1 MLQILKDIGV
11 CKSAIINS
19 LLNDNEIIEVM
30 LGKNF
35 TNEQVENIVY
45 DQVFPYLY
53 IDETQ
58 TETKAYI
65 CCEVNI
71 PRIPTNT
78 IKDMTITIWAFCH
91 KDIMKYSKKG
101 YRGTR
106 TDILADMIERNLRDS
121 DKFGIGKVHLDSVT
135 CISPN
140 TKLYGRQMIFTIPDF
155 KIKEK

>member
-1 MLQILKDIGV
+1 MSQILKDIGT

-19 LLNDNEIIEVM
+19 ILNDAEIMELMI
-30 LGKNF
+30 GKKF
-35 TNEQVENIVY
+35 TDEQVENIVY
-45 DQVFPYLY
+45 NQVFPYLY

-58 TETKAYI
+58 TETKTYI
-65 CCEVNI
+65 CCEVNV

-78 IKDMTITIWAFCH
+78 IKDMVITIWVFCH

-121 DKFGIGKVHLDSVT
+121 DKFGIGKVHLDSAT

-140 TKLYGRQMIFTIPDF
+140 TKLYGRQLVFTIPDF
-155 KIKEK
+155 KIGK

>member
-1 MLQILKDIGV
+1 MSQILKDIGT

-19 LLNDNEIIEVM
+19 FLDDTEIMEVM
-30 LGKNF
+30 LGKKF
-35 TNEQVENIVY
+35 TDEQVENIVY
-45 DQVFPYLY
+45 NQVFPYLY

-58 TETKAYI
+58 TETKTYI
-65 CCEVNI
+65 CCEVNV

-78 IKDMTITIWAFCH
+78 IKDMTITIWVFCH

-121 DKFGIGKVHLDSVT
+121 DEFGIGKVHLDSVT

-140 TKLYGRQMIFTIPDF
+140 TK
-155 KIKEK
+155 

>member
-1 MLQILKDIGV
+1 MSQILKDIGI
-11 CKSAIINS
+11 CKSVIIDS
-19 LLNDNEIIEVM
+19 LLDDTEIMELM

-35 TNEQVENIVY
+35 TDKQVENIVY
-45 DQVFPYLY
+45 NQVFPYLY

-58 TETKAYI
+58 TETKTYI
-65 CCEVNI
+65 CCEVNV

-78 IKDMTITIWAFCH
+78 IKDIVITIWIFCH